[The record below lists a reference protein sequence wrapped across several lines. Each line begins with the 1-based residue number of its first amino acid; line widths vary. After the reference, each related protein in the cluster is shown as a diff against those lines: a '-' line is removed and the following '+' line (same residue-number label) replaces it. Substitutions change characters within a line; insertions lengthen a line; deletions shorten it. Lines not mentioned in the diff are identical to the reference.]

1 MANTPTKTYP
11 IVKSD
16 GETIYLMGKAFDEG
30 TDEEIEEIARIQA
43 NYRKF
48 EEDNADLIQP
58 PVGET
63 VNEVPV
69 ELATNYTIG
78 DLS

>member
-1 MANTPTKTYP
+1 MGTPKKTYP
-11 IVKSD
+11 IVKTD

-30 TDEEIEEIARIQA
+30 TDEYIEEIARIQA

-48 EEDNADLIQP
+48 EEENADLIEP
-58 PVGET
+58 PVATGTDAEK
-63 VNEVPV
+63 
-69 ELATNYTIG
+69 ELRTNYTIG

>member
-1 MANTPTKTYP
+1 MGTPKKTYP
-11 IVKSD
+11 IVKTD

-48 EEDNADLIQP
+48 EEENADLIEP
-58 PVGET
+58 PTATGPDAEK
-63 VNEVPV
+63 
-69 ELATNYTIG
+69 ELRTEYTIG